1 MAQTTIGV
9 GSPQAIK
16 RWSNALADDTEKQ
29 MYFSRNGF
37 IGRGAEYIIDRK
49 VDLES
54 DEGDRIQFDLSP
66 NLQGEMV
73 EGDDTVEGTE
83 EQLRFHEDEVRI
95 DQARKGTDAGGRMSR
110 KRTLHD
116 LRAIA
121 KSKTAR
127 FISEWFD
134 ELMMVYLSG
143 TLAGIN
149 EDAKVKRAFAG
160 NPIQAPDAAHILF
173 GGTANS
179 KATLEANH
187 TMGRDLI
194 ERLAVKPRMMS
205 AINPDVV
212 KIEPVIVEGKK
223 TYCLV
228 MSPWQTHSLR
238 TEKGELTWGDIQ
250 KAKTTHEGA
259 ANPLIK
265 GGQGMIA
272 GVVLHEHENVRRFN
286 DYGASGTVSAS
297 RALFLGAQAGALA
310 YGQAGG
316 VGRFTW
322 VEETKDAGN
331 RVAIYAGVITGF
343 KKTRFNGYDYG
354 VIAVDT
360 AAKDP
365 NPAIAA

>member
-1 MAQTTIGV
+1 MAQTTVGV

-16 RWSNALADDTEKQ
+16 RWATALADDTEKQ
-29 MYFSRNGF
+29 IYFSRNGF
-37 IGRGAEYIIDRK
+37 IGKGANYIIDKK

-116 LRAIA
+116 LRSLA

-127 FISEWFD
+127 FMAEWFD

-143 TLAGIN
+143 TVDGAN
-149 EDAKVKRAFAG
+149 EDAKVKKSFAG
-160 NPIQAPDAAHILF
+160 NPIQAPDSAHMIYA
-173 GGTANS
+173 GTATS
-179 KATLEANH
+179 KATLTE
-187 TMGRDLI
+187 TMTMSRDLI
-194 ERLAVKPRMMS
+194 ERLSAKPRMM
-205 AINPDVV
+205 AAVNPDVV
-212 KIEPVIVEGKK
+212 KLEPIMIEGKK
-223 TYCLV
+223 TYALV
-228 MSPWQTHSLR
+228 MNAWQTYSLR
-238 TEKGELTWGDIQ
+238 TEKGELSWGDIQ
-250 KAKTTHEGA
+250 KACTTHEGK

-265 GGQGMIA
+265 GGQGMLA
-272 GVVLHEHENVRRFN
+272 GVVLHEHENVRRFR
-286 DYGASGTVSAS
+286 DYGAGSNVLAS

-310 YGQAGG
+310 YGQANGDS
-316 VGRFTW
+316 RFTW
-322 VEETKDAGN
+322 VEELKDAKN
-331 RVAIYAGVITGF
+331 RVSIYAGVIAGF

-365 NPAIAA
+365 NPAIA